1 MLAPV
6 VALLV
11 AFGVTLVATPLI
23 RRAAVE
29 ADLLDEPGGRKI
41 HVRAVPRL
49 GGAAM
54 LGAFGLA
61 VAAALL
67 AAALAGVDLAAL
79 ANGALVPAL
88 AGIAIIGVVGLV
100 DDIRDLSPIVKLVG
114 QVAAAVAV
122 VLLGLSFSEVSTPWG
137 GVSLGLMGPVITVGW
152 LVAVANAV
160 NLIDGLDGL
169 AGGVSLACLAAFA
182 AMAATLDVPAVLLLT
197 AAGGGA
203 VLGFLVF
210 NRPPAS
216 IIMGDAGS
224 MFLGMLL
231 GISAV
236 ALVGARPDHIAIP
249 TAVVVL
255 GVPLADMTW
264 AILRRL
270 ASGKSV
276 FAADSSHIHHQ
287 LIGRGLGHG
296 QVTVVLVAASAIL
309 GLVGFLL
316 TR

>member
-11 AFGVTLVATPLI
+11 ALGVTLVATPLV

-54 LGAFGLA
+54 LGAFAVG
-61 VAAALL
+61 VAAAV
-67 AAALAGVDLAAL
+67 AVASVAGTDIAALADD
-79 ANGALVPAL
+79 ALVPAL
-88 AGIAIIGVVGLV
+88 VGVAIIGAVGLV
-100 DDIRDLSPIVKLVG
+100 DDLRDLSPLIKLVG
-114 QVAAAVAV
+114 QLVAAIAV
-122 VLLGLSFSEVSTPWG
+122 VLLGLSFTQVATPWG
-137 GVSLGLMGPVITVGW
+137 GISLGALGPVITIGW

-169 AGGVSLACLAAFA
+169 AGGVSLTCLAAFA
-182 AMAATLDVPAVLLLT
+182 AMAAMLDVPAVLLLT

-231 GISAV
+231 GVAAV
-236 ALVGARPDHIAIP
+236 ALVVARPDHIAIP

-270 ASGKSV
+270 AAGKSV
-276 FAADSSHIHHQ
+276 FAADSNHIHHQ
-287 LIGRGLGHG
+287 LMGRGLGRG
-296 QVTVVLVAASAIL
+296 QVTLLLVAASALL
-309 GLVGFLL
+309 GLLGFLL
-316 TR
+316 AR

>member
-1 MLAPV
+1 M

-11 AFGVTLVATPLI
+11 ALGVTLVATPLV

-61 VAAALL
+61 VATALL

-88 AGIAIIGVVGLV
+88 VGIAIIGVVGLV
-100 DDIRDLSPIVKLVG
+100 DDVRDLSPIVKLMG

-122 VLLGLSFSEVSTPWG
+122 VVLGLSFSEVSTPWG
-137 GVSLGLMGPVITVGW
+137 GLSLGIMGPVITVGW

-169 AGGVSLACLAAFA
+169 AGGVSLACLAAFG
-182 AMAATLDVPAVLLLT
+182 AMATALDVPAVLLLT
-197 AAGGGA
+197 AAGSGA

-236 ALVGARPDHIAIP
+236 ALVVARPDHIAIP

-296 QVTVVLVAASAIL
+296 QVTLALVAAAAVLALI
-309 GLVGFLL
+309 GFLL
-316 TR
+316 SR

>member
-11 AFGVTLVATPLI
+11 ALGVTLVATPLI

-54 LGAFGLA
+54 LGAFTLA
-61 VAAALL
+61 VATAGL
-67 AAALAGVDLAAL
+67 AAALAGVDLAAM

-88 AGIAIIGVVGLV
+88 VGIAIIGVVGLI
-100 DDIRDLSPIVKLVG
+100 DDLRDLSPIVKLMG
-114 QVAAAVAV
+114 QVVAAVAV
-122 VLLGLSFSEVSTPWG
+122 VVLGLSFSELSTPWG
-137 GVSLGLMGPVITVGW
+137 GVSLGVLGPVITIGW

-169 AGGVSLACLAAFA
+169 AGGVSLASLAAFA

-197 AAGGGA
+197 AAGSGA

-270 ASGKSV
+270 ASGTSV

-296 QVTVVLVAASAIL
+296 QVTLLLVAASAVL
-309 GLVGFLL
+309 GLIGFLL

>member
-11 AFGVTLVATPLI
+11 ALVVTLVVTPLV
-23 RRAAVE
+23 RRAAVD

-54 LGAFGLA
+54 LGAFAVA
-61 VAAALL
+61 VAAGVV
-67 AAALAGVDLAAL
+67 AASSAGVDLGAL
-79 ANGALVPAL
+79 GDSALVPAL
-88 AGIAIIGVVGLV
+88 VGIAIIGGVGLL
-100 DDIRDLSPIVKLVG
+100 DDLRDLSPLVKLVG
-114 QVAAAVAV
+114 QLVAAGAV
-122 VLLGLSFSEVSTPWG
+122 VALGLSFTEVGTPWG
-137 GVSLGLMGPVITVGW
+137 GISLGLLGPVITVGW

-169 AGGVSLACLAAFA
+169 AAGVSLACLAAFA
-182 AMAATLDVPAVLLLT
+182 AMAAMLDVPPVLLLT
-197 AAGGGA
+197 AAGAGA

-210 NRPPAS
+210 NRPPAT

-231 GISAV
+231 GVAAV
-236 ALVGARPDHIAIP
+236 ALVVARPDHIAIP
-249 TAVVVL
+249 TAVLVI

-276 FAADSSHIHHQ
+276 FTADSNHIHHQ
-287 LIGRGLGHG
+287 LMASGLGRG
-296 QVTVVLVAASAIL
+296 QVTLLLVAASAVL

-316 TR
+316 AR